1 VAETSGNEHCEG
13 PMRGARYEWAIHE
26 IIDQAAAKW
35 GDRYTKTGTNP
46 GLLSR
51 CKKGDG
57 VLEVLE
63 QSWPGRCPRV
73 VVEMTTDSTSRRDW
87 FDYLDDA
94 QRNRDAQAALGI
106 VRGSEVP
113 GGGLVRSYGA
123 DKIVIAHDPE
133 RDDSRLLDLAL
144 YFLRCH
150 AIHAVS
156 RWQSANARE
165 DWEQVIDLVTLTERK
180 LESIRSRF
188 TEVQRCAARGLAD
201 VDALRS
207 GVSRLIAE
215 LLNDLE
221 EPDF

>member
-1 VAETSGNEHCEG
+1 MV
-13 PMRGARYEWAIHE
+13 
-26 IIDQAAAKW
+26 
-35 GDRYTKTGTNP
+35 P

-63 QSWPGRCPRV
+63 QPRPGRCPRL

-87 FDYLDDA
+87 FDYLDEA
-94 QRNRDAQAALGI
+94 QRNRDAQSALGI
-106 VRGSEVP
+106 VHGAEVP

-123 DKIVIAHDPE
+123 DKTVIAYDPE
-133 RDDSRLLDLAL
+133 QDDPRLLNLAL
-144 YFLRCH
+144 YFLRCQ
-150 AIHAVS
+150 AIHASS

-165 DWEQVIDLVTLTERK
+165 AGEQVTDLATLTERK
-180 LESIRSRF
+180 LESIRVRF
-188 TEVQRCAARGLAD
+188 TEVQRCASKGIAD

-221 EPDF
+221 KPDS